1 MSALNQIR
9 TEFSEQD
16 LDPKSRLAREWFI
29 HKVEEMTGKI
39 DRQEVLRGEPV
50 KRTTDSVIGSMYMFF
65 YNPKHKSTLPYY
77 DEFPLVIVLDINND
91 GFTGLNLHYLP
102 LDLRTRFLNT
112 LLNDYLTDKKY
123 DEDTRFALTYQ
134 MLKAT
139 QRLRY
144 FKPCIKKYL
153 TTKVVGVMGKVP
165 PDEWMFASV
174 LPTADFKKKD
184 ETEVHE
190 ISRKMV
196 NRI

>member
-29 HKVEEMTGKI
+29 HKVEEMTGTI
-39 DRQEVLRGEPV
+39 DRQEVLRDEPV

-153 TTKVVGVMGKVP
+153 TTKVVGVMGEVP